1 MPNPQLSKNSSHSI
15 AANYPIYDDDAEY
28 HGYYNYSCLSQQGS
42 YRQLAAAI
50 ALVPATVTTL
60 CLFGRLLLLEKVRHL
75 RQLSLLREP
84 VNQN

>member
-15 AANYPIYDDDAEY
+15 AANYPIYDDADY
-28 HGYYNYSCLSQQGS
+28 HGYYNYSLRECS
-42 YRQLAAAI
+42 YRQLAAPI